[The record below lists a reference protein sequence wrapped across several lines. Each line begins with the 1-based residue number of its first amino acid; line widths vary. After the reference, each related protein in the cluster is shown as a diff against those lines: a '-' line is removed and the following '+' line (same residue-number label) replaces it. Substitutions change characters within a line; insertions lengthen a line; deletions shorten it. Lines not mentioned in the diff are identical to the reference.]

1 MFLKTQ
7 CLEKLA
13 SHGCPRLSKL
23 EVVDLTNETKPT
35 IILKSHIKSFL
46 GKYVSTKTLA
56 TTQLEPSRIPVSEVN
71 LQNHSVGLGREAS

>member
-1 MFLKTQ
+1 MAA
-7 CLEKLA
+7 LA
-13 SHGCPRLSKL
+13 SPNSQCGFLSS